1 MRALLSLRFVAAVVG
16 LVLAFAVVRS
26 VTSDDGAAPTP
37 NVATADAVTPRV
49 INIAERLDRDI
60 SSLVINDD
68 GVASTTATLSIS
80 DVRAVTIVEGTPGE
94 ISCSLAQRRLGD
106 CALFADLLG
115 EAVVWFSLQPVV
127 DDEYVV
133 LPAVTAFENDLAVL
147 TNGMRLPHADVF
159 VRRCPEDYASFTEM
173 RDRVGTAFVSWWSV
187 LDHEITDVVCT
198 TE

>member
-1 MRALLSLRFVAAVVG
+1 MRALLSLRFVAAIVG

-26 VTSDDGAAPTP
+26 VTADDAAAPSPDVVT
-37 NVATADAVTPRV
+37 TDAVAPRV
-49 INIAERLDRDI
+49 INLAERLDRDT
-60 SSLVINDD
+60 SSLVMNDD
-68 GVASTTATLSIS
+68 GVASMTATLSIS

-106 CALFADLLG
+106 CAIFADLLG

-133 LPAVTAFENDLAVL
+133 LPAVTSFENDLAVL
-147 TNGMRLPHADVF
+147 TNGMRLAHAEVF
-159 VRRCPEDYASFTEM
+159 VRRCPEEFASFTDM
-173 RDRVGTAFVSWWSV
+173 RDRVGSAFVSWWSV
-187 LDHEITDVVCT
+187 VDHEITDVVCT